1 MTKIKS
7 IFSAIYNN
15 MWRTPKGRLTTR
27 LKGACESIP
36 QKQRLTVVSGVVT
49 LFVLTGFVIFGH
61 AGYRLGRG
69 QAQKTVAIEH
79 IMPID
84 IVTKSPVHEPQ
95 NLPDYDDAGVESED

>member
-36 QKQRLTVVSGVVT
+36 PIQRLTVVSLMLTV
-49 LFVLTGFVIFGH
+49 FVLTAFFVFGH
-61 AGYRLGRG
+61 ACYRIGLGK
-69 QAQKTVAIEH
+69 AQKSVEIEH

-84 IVTKSPVHEPQ
+84 IVTISPVHELQ
-95 NLPDYDDAGVESED
+95 NLPDYDDTGVESED